1 MFFIDKKRFFDYND
15 QGKGGISLSTTYHID
30 HNHINE
36 PLRFDRL
43 SLIQI
48 GTIRC
53 REDASLSKHLHR
65 NWFELTIVTHG
76 NATVVT
82 NGVPVKLSEG
92 DIYLSFPAEFHEII
106 PEGNTPLHFDFFS
119 FSTDHAPFLEDLESI
134 MQNFAAAQERLLH
147 SEMIR
152 ALVREVLSQL
162 QLPESIPY
170 RYEMLSAQLL
180 QIYISLVRHFKD
192 ITPAADLFNAS
203 HTRQFCFSI
212 MHYIDTH
219 LYTMNSTGELAKLTN
234 YNYSYLSH
242 LFHSVTSQTLSG
254 YFQKK
259 RLEAASA
266 LLKENDLQISE
277 IASLLH
283 YSSVYAFSKAF
294 RTHFGISPRA
304 YRDQFR

>member
-1 MFFIDKKRFFDYND
+1 M
-15 QGKGGISLSTTYHID
+15 STTYHID
-30 HNHINE
+30 HNHINA

-65 NWFELTIVTHG
+65 DWFELTIVTNG
-76 NATVVT
+76 TATVLT
-82 NGVPVKLSEG
+82 NDVPIKLSEG

-106 PEGNTPLHFDFFS
+106 PEGDSHLHFDFFS
-119 FSTDHAPFLEDLESI
+119 FRTDHAPFREDLEYI
-134 MQNFAAAQERLLH
+134 MQNFAAAEERILH
-147 SEMIR
+147 SDTIR
-152 ALVREVLSQL
+152 TLVREVLSQL

-170 RYEMLSAQLL
+170 REEMLSAQLL
-180 QIYISLVRHFKD
+180 QIYILLVRHFKD
-192 ITPAADLFNAS
+192 IAPVSDLFNA
-203 HTRQFCFSI
+203 TQAQQLCFSV

-219 LYTMNSTGELAKLTN
+219 LYSMKNTGELADLTN

-266 LLKENDLQISE
+266 LLKENDLQIGE
-277 IASLLH
+277 IATLLH

-294 RTHFGISPRA
+294 RTHFGVSPRS